1 MIEVLFVEDHAI
13 VREGLKQIL
22 ADTDD
27 IIMADEAV
35 NGEEAL
41 EKAHMRNFD
50 VVVLD
55 ISMPGRSG
63 IEVLRELKS
72 LIPKL
77 PVLILSMYPEDLY
90 AIRAF
95 KSGASGYLSKESAPT
110 ELITAIRRVASGG
123 RYISSA
129 LAENLAV
136 NLSDDNGNPPHARLS
151 EREYQI
157 FSMIASGKAGKEIAA
172 ELNLSAKTVSTY
184 RARILDKMG
193 MKTNAELTHY
203 ALQNKLVF

>member
-1 MIEVLFVEDHAI
+1 MIQVLFVEDHAI

-22 ADTDD
+22 ADTND
-27 IIMADEAV
+27 IVIADEAV

-41 EKAHMRNFD
+41 DKIKERNFD

-63 IEVLRELKS
+63 LEVLKELKG
-72 LIPKL
+72 LHPKL
-77 PVLILSMYPEDLY
+77 PVLMLSMYPEELY
-90 AIRAF
+90 AIRSF
-95 KSGASGYLSKESAPT
+95 KSGASGYLSKESATT
-110 ELITAIRRVASGG
+110 ELITAIRRVSSGG
-123 RYISSA
+123 KYISPS
-129 LAENLAV
+129 LAESLAV
-136 NLSDDNGNPPHARLS
+136 NLQEDDGNPPHARLS

-157 FSMIASGKAGKEIAA
+157 LCLIAAGKAGKEIAA
-172 ELNLSAKTVSTY
+172 DLKLSAKTVSTY
-184 RARILDKMG
+184 RTRVLDKMG